1 MGAPRSRFAA
11 QFVTLLQLQTYSCL
25 QAVPTEEDFEYKPQP
40 SSGKTK
46 KSGSEKGSG
55 NKSNICQESSGI
67 VKNRELHEEQE
78 SYCRQIA
85 VISRDNSKSKDFELE
100 IKSDIRRNGHYDMKR
115 RNVLDGKPRRPV
127 KRPTTSSKI
136 GENFY
141 GSSSLVYLKLLV
153 LWGVVIVADYFL
165 EFRFEYLWPFWLF
178 LRSVYDSFKYQG
190 LAFSVFFICIAVT
203 SDMICFLFIP
213 VHWLFFAASTYVW
226 VQYVW
231 HTEKGFCVPT
241 VFLWL
246 LFVYIEASIRLKE
259 FKAHLDLK
267 HLPFHLDLCRPFAAH
282 CIGYPVVTLGFGF
295 KSYVGFRM
303 RLRRQK
309 EVQKENE
316 YYYEFLREALPP
328 GPVRDEAF
336 NINPQPSPKPCSED
350 RISADGG
357 VIAGPPTPCPG
368 GSGGLAGSSTLSSSA
383 LSIDSGG
390 GSTSTI
396 SASGASGLPSSSTLM
411 TNGDGGT
418 QPVGGGSGSHG
429 HHGGGTSGLNGSL
442 MSSIAGLANGK
453 HHHNGDLNHL
463 AATKLASLGA
473 SATLSNGS
481 SLNNNAGGELDYM
494 EKMRGDDPAHGIDN
508 HGSSSNVGPD
518 QGSSDKNSA
527 ASATASKRSSKSN
540 HVNSAGGAPRDA
552 SRKGRS
558 SAASGGSGLFGGLS
572 PSKDELICKME
583 SDIKKLKVDL
593 QLSRNKENDLRDQIV
608 SFMTGE
614 RTLKSE
620 ISNLQVEKSLLESR
634 VKGLMSTRADEKA
647 TLSSLERKL
656 AEERRQKTD
665 FQIKLETERKVKK
678 EAASAEKTAQ
688 QNQTRSEVAK
698 LEAEMNTLRSELD
711 RARDRCETAEREAY
725 QLRSYKEVH
734 GDPEVLVNAL
744 KGVQEK
750 NRQLEIKL
758 SEETKVKLDLFSA
771 LGEAKREIGI
781 RENQLGKKDHEVS
794 HMSAKIAELLACM
807 PSQHGPSAVP
817 RVTTSP
823 VTVTSLA
830 SYVSAAGGQPAS
842 AGGQQ
847 AGQMGSV
854 NGAGSLSLDLPQA
867 TDLSSFNTG
876 KLTGLGLSNLEEKL
890 GSLFSTPT
898 SLGSGFQS
906 KSNGNSNME

>member
-11 QFVTLLQLQTYSCL
+11 QFVTLLQLQTCCYL
-25 QAVPTEEDFEYKPQP
+25 QAVPAEEDSEYNPGPKPE
-40 SSGKTK
+40 SGSGKTK

-55 NKSNICQESSGI
+55 KSICQESGI
-67 VKNRELHEEQE
+67 VKNRELHEQE

-85 VISRDNSKSKDFELE
+85 VISRDNSSKDFEL

-115 RNVLDGKPRRPV
+115 RNVLDGKSRRPV

-396 SASGASGLPSSSTLM
+396 SASGLPSSTTLI
-411 TNGDGGT
+411 TNGDGGAH
-418 QPVGGGSGSHG
+418 PVGGGAGSH
-429 HHGGGTSGLNGSL
+429 HGVGTSGLNGSL

-473 SATLSNGS
+473 SATLSNGG

-494 EKMRGDDPAHGIDN
+494 EKMRGDDPAHGTDN

-518 QGSSDKNSA
+518 QSSDKQL

-540 HVNSAGGAPRDA
+540 HVNNAGGGTPRDA

-781 RENQLGKKDHEVS
+781 RESQLGKKDHEVS

-830 SYVSAAGGQPAS
+830 SYVQAAGSQAAS

-847 AGQMGSV
+847 AGQMSV

>member
-1 MGAPRSRFAA
+1 MK
-11 QFVTLLQLQTYSCL
+11 TSCL
-25 QAVPTEEDFEYKPQP
+25 SPPTSYFADP
-40 SSGKTK
+40 
-46 KSGSEKGSG
+46 KSCFTAG
-55 NKSNICQESSGI
+55 
-67 VKNRELHEEQE
+67 REFV
-78 SYCRQIA
+78 YI
-85 VISRDNSKSKDFELE
+85 
-100 IKSDIRRNGHYDMKR
+100 GHQNMKR
-115 RNVLDGKPRRPV
+115 RNATEGKRRPV
-127 KRPTTSSKI
+127 KRTKI
-136 GENFY
+136 SENFF
-141 GSSSLVYLKLLV
+141 GSTLVYGKLLLLWLVV
-153 LWGVVIVADYFL
+153 LVADYFL
-165 EFRFEYLWPFWLF
+165 EFRFEYLWPFWL
-178 LRSVYDSFKYQG
+178 LVRSIYDSFKYQG
-190 LAFSVFFICIAVT
+190 LAFSVFFICIALT

-259 FKAHLDLK
+259 FKAHIDLK

-350 RISADGG
+350 RISSDGG
-357 VIAGPPTPCPG
+357 GIAPPTPCAGSSG
-368 GSGGLAGSSTLSSSA
+368 GSASSTLSSSA
-383 LSIDSGG
+383 LSNLTDS

-396 SASGASGLPSSSTLM
+396 SASTSGLPSSSTLM
-411 TNGDGGT
+411 TNGDGT
-418 QPVGGGSGSHG
+418 HCGGGSGSH
-429 HHGGGTSGLNGSL
+429 HGGATSGINGSL

-453 HHHNGDLNHL
+453 HHHNGDLNHST
-463 AATKLASLGA
+463 ATKLATLGA
-473 SATLSNGS
+473 STLSNGS
-481 SLNNNAGGELDYM
+481 LNNNIGGELDYM
-494 EKMRGDDPAHGIDN
+494 EKMRGDDPSGIDN
-508 HGSSSNVGPD
+508 HAGGSTHPNAGTE
-518 QGSSDKNSA
+518 SDKSLA
-527 ASATASKRSSKSN
+527 IASKRSSKSN
-540 HVNSAGGAPRDA
+540 HVNNAGAPRDA

-558 SAASGGSGLFGGLS
+558 SATSGGSGPSGSLS
-572 PSKDELICKME
+572 AFKDELTNKME
-583 SDIKKLKVDL
+583 SDIKRLKVDL

-634 VKGLMSTRADEKA
+634 VNVLMSTRAGEKA

-656 AEERRQKTD
+656 AEERKQKTE

-678 EAASAEKTAQ
+678 EAATAEKTAQ

-698 LEAEMNTLRSELD
+698 LEAEIKTLRSELE

-725 QLRSYKEVH
+725 QLRSYKEIH

-750 NRQLEIKL
+750 NRQLECKL
-758 SEETKVKLDLFSA
+758 SDETKLKMDLFSA
-771 LGEAKREIGI
+771 LGEAKREISI
-781 RENQLGKKDHEVS
+781 RESQLGKKDKEVS
-794 HMSAKIAELLACM
+794 EMSAKIAELLACM
-807 PSQHGPSAVP
+807 PSS
-817 RVTTSP
+817 
-823 VTVTSLA
+823 
-830 SYVSAAGGQPAS
+830 
-842 AGGQQ
+842 
-847 AGQMGSV
+847 GS
-854 NGAGSLSLDLPQA
+854 S
-867 TDLSSFNTG
+867 
-876 KLTGLGLSNLEEKL
+876 
-890 GSLFSTPT
+890 
-898 SLGSGFQS
+898 
-906 KSNGNSNME
+906 

>member
-11 QFVTLLQLQTYSCL
+11 QFVTLLQLQTCCL
-25 QAVPTEEDFEYKPQP
+25 CLAVPADSGNTNQENRKSKKSEK
-40 SSGKTK
+40 SSGKATNQDK
-46 KSGSEKGSG
+46 QGGFL
-55 NKSNICQESSGI
+55 
-67 VKNRELHEEQE
+67 KNRGEIEEE
-78 SYCRQIA
+78 SNCKQI
-85 VISRDNSKSKDFELE
+85 VETSKDFE
-100 IKSDIRRNGHYDMKR
+100 IKSIQQNGQHDMKR

-190 LAFSVFFICIAVT
+190 LAFSVFFICIAIT

-357 VIAGPPTPCPG
+357 VIAPPTPCAG
-368 GSGGLAGSSTLSSSA
+368 GSGGSTSSNLSSSA
-383 LSIDSGG
+383 LSNLTDS

-396 SASGASGLPSSSTLM
+396 STSVSGLPSSSTLM
-411 TNGDGGT
+411 TNGDGT
-418 QPVGGGSGSHG
+418 HCGGGSGSG
-429 HHGGGTSGLNGSL
+429 HHGGATSGLNGSL

-453 HHHNGDLNHL
+453 HHHNGDLNHST
-463 AATKLASLGA
+463 ATKLVTSGA
-473 SATLSNGS
+473 STLSNG

-494 EKMRGDDPAHGIDN
+494 EKMRGEDSAGVESHATSGGTS
-508 HGSSSNVGPD
+508 GSGNAGPD
-518 QGSSDKNSA
+518 SDKSV
-527 ASATASKRSSKSN
+527 STASKRSSKSN
-540 HVNSAGGAPRDA
+540 HVNNAGAPRDA

-558 SAASGGSGLFGGLS
+558 SAASGGSSLSGGSLS
-572 PSKDELICKME
+572 ASKDELINKME
-583 SDIKKLKVDL
+583 TDIKKLKVDL

-634 VKGLMSTRADEKA
+634 VNVLMSTRAGEKA

-656 AEERRQKTD
+656 AEERKQKTE

-678 EAASAEKTAQ
+678 EAATAEKTAQ

-698 LEAEMNTLRSELD
+698 LEAEIKTLRSELE

-725 QLRSYKEVH
+725 QLRSYKEIH

-750 NRQLEIKL
+750 NRQLECKL
-758 SEETKVKLDLFSA
+758 SDETKLKMDLFSA
-771 LGEAKREIGI
+771 LGEAKREISI
-781 RENQLGKKDHEVS
+781 REGLLGKKEKEVS
-794 HMSAKIAELLACM
+794 EMSAKIAELLACM
-807 PSQHGPSAVP
+807 PSSGSGSAN

-823 VTVTSLA
+823 VTSLA
-830 SYVSAAGGQPAS
+830 NFGGNNTAS
-842 AGGQQ
+842 GQASGQQ
-847 AGQMGSV
+847 MAA
-854 NGAGSLSLDLPQA
+854 NGGASSLSLDLPPA

-898 SLGSGFQS
+898 SLSGSGFQAPS
-906 KSNGNSNME
+906 KANGNSNNME

>member
-11 QFVTLLQLQTYSCL
+11 QFVTLLQLQTCCYL
-25 QAVPTEEDFEYKPQP
+25 QAVPAEEDSEYKTEPQ

-55 NKSNICQESSGI
+55 KSNCQQESGI
-67 VKNRELHEEQE
+67 VKNRELHEQE

-85 VISRDNSKSKDFELE
+85 VISRDNSSKDFELE

-336 NINPQPSPKPCSED
+336 NVNPQPSPKPCSED

-368 GSGGLAGSSTLSSSA
+368 GSDSA

-411 TNGDGGT
+411 TNGDGGV
-418 QPVGGGSGSHG
+418 QPVG
-429 HHGGGTSGLNGSL
+429 HHGVGTSGLNGSL

-518 QGSSDKNSA
+518 QGSSDKQSA

-634 VKGLMSTRADEKA
+634 VKGLMSTRADEKG

-678 EAASAEKTAQ
+678 ETASAEKTAQ

-771 LGEAKREIGI
+771 LGEAKREISI
-781 RENQLGKKDHEVS
+781 RESQLGKKDHEVS

-830 SYVSAAGGQPAS
+830 SYVQAAGSQAAS
-842 AGGQQ
+842 SQ
-847 AGQMGSV
+847 AGQMSV